1 MAEQDSIS
9 FLKRKIIGV
18 DKLVKNKNKTE
29 AKNADLNNA
38 IEIKNKA
45 IFEKDAEIKKLK
57 SELLNKIVTSPKKND
72 GKLSNLEKEL
82 EETRKLL
89 EDKTIKVAKF
99 KEESVSR
106 SQKIGQLEIDLGKRN
121 SKFALLEKEL
131 VKKNTDIINRELES
145 QELKKILEELKASKE
160 ALERDLKSG
169 KHVEAMKQSYD
180 DLKWRNLAEISSLK
194 QEKAAL
200 EKRNKELE
208 LDKTSDSK
216 DSDSKKLKA
225 NEGYEKQLE
234 KKDKSIAY
242 LEKRL
247 EKALKDNE
255 KLKLRLSKK
264 GISSGDDSKDDMDK
278 SFESDMDVSDAALT
292 EDETEIVVPPPRK
305 TFSFSFSKPNARFSI
320 CKPNLSNK
328 LRTKVKFKK
337 SSSLIENLPV
347 VFNLTPSIS
356 DSLPNLTPTEP
367 VVKPPKRKL
376 EEESLKTPTP
386 KKKLKYSQTINQAVP
401 DSTSPPLMTTLQ
413 PVSTSSH
420 YSSSTSS
427 QDEPFTLP
435 MVPTPLN
442 QSTPVSFPSSSH
454 NFPLPLPPTPL
465 NYSNPNPTKS
475 RSAHTTKSGIAPLKL
490 PKQITPKFEK
500 SKSSSSS
507 KFKMTPPPQLSPI
520 KSPKVMPCKQEPAP
534 APPNTAR
541 ARILASNLAPQA
553 VEAQVKVV
561 GGKLNQAQ
569 LEAAKRRAIPS
580 VTHLPSVNGFRQS
593 ANEIKAAGKAS
604 NANTTNGKEAF
615 EKKRTGKADKKP
627 QSTPEDLLY
636 CPSRRRTNP
645 TKVSAAGTS
654 ELNQQSDASS
664 LSEKSR
670 ESESGK
676 GVNDITGISDISQVS
691 VKDGKAENKTKSH
704 QVSGNK
710 VKSKEFISTEESSD
724 EELNIDESAIDES
737 ARGASVGCEIE
748 KSIISFDE
756 ASLINSSHEVAAP
769 VKEKSIDVKGSP
781 VKRSESIE
789 DDLDISDSDD
799 DDRNDLGLLVDYP
812 SEDRIADQTP
822 AKSNGEN
829 SNQDDQESTQTSNK
843 KSQVED
849 AVKPDPPVCVD
860 KKNHDKSL
868 EKSDDEDNS
877 SSGRF
882 DRLKSESKPLGT
894 CQLQEGKIK
903 LQDETV
909 LQEGHIKVENEVVRS
924 SSAPNTGRRF
934 FSQLEELRFHF
945 QSRTSEDMKRLQQER
960 DKLSRER
967 SSFAYEA
974 YVDIVKRHF
983 KNLMGS
989 QNEESF
995 GKIVEGIASN
1005 SNPQNEA
1012 IVCDLV
1018 YEYLKAEHR
1027 ESPLLN
1033 ATDENQPAITRK
1045 QQRLFVML
1053 TTLAERPRYKNI
1065 LDRML
1070 NLLWHNL
1077 FGRDRMFNLKL
1088 NAVQNSGRMF
1098 VLCARFTD
1106 SVSLMKHFIF
1116 DLFYFKS
1123 PRNHIL
1129 IGIVIALWP
1138 EIFPH
1143 GHSSLSTTPLAETIA
1158 WCIFNTG
1165 PAQKSPEM
1173 LVQETKDNFVREYGY
1188 KANAV
1193 KADTLVKK
1201 FIKLAEEKSH
1211 NKELLEEVAM
1221 CLLLIGRSKEF
1232 RWVNNNI
1239 SARLLKSLASVWG
1252 GADTGDQAV
1261 LRWVITTLGL
1271 LSRVYPAEGREQV
1284 KTLYTSVEALLGK
1297 GAGLQPET
1305 ELACI
1310 NALLHLGY
1318 HLQSQVAVFLKTWHP
1333 SHPLDTR
1340 TRRMLEDFVGTR
1352 GKKHA
1357 EITAKVARIEHNKA
1371 RKRKG
1376 LKRKQ

>member
-1 MAEQDSIS
+1 M
-9 FLKRKIIGV
+9 
-18 DKLVKNKNKTE
+18 
-29 AKNADLNNA
+29 
-38 IEIKNKA
+38 
-45 IFEKDAEIKKLK
+45 
-57 SELLNKIVTSPKKND
+57 
-72 GKLSNLEKEL
+72 
-82 EETRKLL
+82 
-89 EDKTIKVAKF
+89 
-99 KEESVSR
+99 
-106 SQKIGQLEIDLGKRN
+106 
-121 SKFALLEKEL
+121 
-131 VKKNTDIINRELES
+131 
-145 QELKKILEELKASKE
+145 
-160 ALERDLKSG
+160 
-169 KHVEAMKQSYD
+169 
-180 DLKWRNLAEISSLK
+180 
-194 QEKAAL
+194 
-200 EKRNKELE
+200 
-208 LDKTSDSK
+208 
-216 DSDSKKLKA
+216 
-225 NEGYEKQLE
+225 
-234 KKDKSIAY
+234 
-242 LEKRL
+242 
-247 EKALKDNE
+247 
-255 KLKLRLSKK
+255 
-264 GISSGDDSKDDMDK
+264 
-278 SFESDMDVSDAALT
+278 
-292 EDETEIVVPPPRK
+292 
-305 TFSFSFSKPNARFSI
+305 
-320 CKPNLSNK
+320 
-328 LRTKVKFKK
+328 
-337 SSSLIENLPV
+337 
-347 VFNLTPSIS
+347 
-356 DSLPNLTPTEP
+356 
-367 VVKPPKRKL
+367 
-376 EEESLKTPTP
+376 
-386 KKKLKYSQTINQAVP
+386 
-401 DSTSPPLMTTLQ
+401 
-413 PVSTSSH
+413 
-420 YSSSTSS
+420 
-427 QDEPFTLP
+427 
-435 MVPTPLN
+435 
-442 QSTPVSFPSSSH
+442 
-454 NFPLPLPPTPL
+454 
-465 NYSNPNPTKS
+465 
-475 RSAHTTKSGIAPLKL
+475 
-490 PKQITPKFEK
+490 
-500 SKSSSSS
+500 
-507 KFKMTPPPQLSPI
+507 
-520 KSPKVMPCKQEPAP
+520 
-534 APPNTAR
+534 
-541 ARILASNLAPQA
+541 
-553 VEAQVKVV
+553 KVV
-561 GGKLNQAQ
+561 GGRLNQAQ

-604 NANTTNGKEAF
+604 NPNATNGKDAI

-627 QSTPEDLLY
+627 QSTPEELLY

-645 TKVSAAGTS
+645 TKVSAASSS
-654 ELNQQSDASS
+654 ELTQQSDASS
-664 LSEKSR
+664 HGEKSK
-670 ESESGK
+670 ESEGGK
-676 GVNDITGISDISQVS
+676 CVDDITVNSDTSQVS
-691 VKDGKAENKTKSH
+691 VKDEKAVNQTKSQPIAVH
-704 QVSGNK
+704 K
-710 VKSKEFISTEESSD
+710 IKSREFISTEESSD
-724 EELNIDESAIDES
+724 DELNIDDIAG
-737 ARGASVGCEIE
+737 GASFGCEITNAVV
-748 KSIISFDE
+748 SFDE
-756 ASLINSSHEVAAP
+756 VSLINSSHEVTAP
-769 VKEKSIDVKGSP
+769 VKEKSREVKGSP
-781 VKRSESIE
+781 LKRSESIE

-799 DDRNDLGLLVDYP
+799 DGRNDLGLLVDYP
-812 SEDRIADQTP
+812 GEDRVADQTP
-822 AKSNGEN
+822 SKIKGAN
-829 SNQDDQESTQTSNK
+829 SNQDDQKALSTPISNK

-849 AVKPDPPVCVD
+849 AVKSDPLPSCEGN
-860 KKNHDKSL
+860 KKREKSR
-868 EKSDDEDNS
+868 EESDDEDIS

-903 LQDETV
+903 LQDEAV
-909 LQEGHIKVENEVVRS
+909 LQEGKVKLEDEAAPS
-924 SSAPNTGRRF
+924 TSAPNTGRRF

-1027 ESPLLN
+1027 ESPLMN

-1129 IGIVIALWP
+1129 IGIMIALWP

-1173 LVQETKDNFVREYGY
+1173 LVQETKDNFVIEYGY

-1193 KADTLVKK
+1193 KADTLVMK
-1201 FIKLAEEKSH
+1201 FIKLAEDRSH

-1252 GADTGDQAV
+1252 GADTGDQTV

-1271 LSRVYPAEGREQV
+1271 LSRVYPAEGRDQV
-1284 KTLYTSVEALLGK
+1284 KTLYTSVESLLQK
-1297 GAGLQPET
+1297 GASLQPET

-1318 HLQSQVAVFLKTWHP
+1318 HLQSQVAMFLKTWHP
-1333 SHPLDTR
+1333 SHQLDSR